1 MLGPV
6 FFTQST
12 KFEAMSKLVV
22 KHFSQIQV
30 SNVGHV
36 NNENVEEYVTKLL
49 EQTQEDPQLKEIVK
63 AIG

>member
-1 MLGPV
+1 
-6 FFTQST
+6 
-12 KFEAMSKLVV
+12 MSKLVV

-30 SNVGHV
+30 SNLGHV

-49 EQTQEDPQLKEIVK
+49 EQTQEDSQLKEIVK

>member
-1 MLGPV
+1 
-6 FFTQST
+6 
-12 KFEAMSKLVV
+12 MSKLVV
-22 KHFSQIQV
+22 KHFSKIQV
-30 SNVGHV
+30 SNLGHV